1 MRRLLDARSFSAEP
15 RRDWISGLLLLSGLF
30 LALSSLLWTMSKL
43 PLLMGLSIAAIG
55 LAEFLPARQHVLV
68 RTVRIAG
75 TLGVILTFVG
85 GVLWL
90 LLFPESF
97 LAS

>member
-1 MRRLLDARSFSAEP
+1 MKRLLDAGPFSAAP
-15 RRDWISGLLLLSGLF
+15 RRDWVSGLLLLSGLF
-30 LALSSLLWTMSKL
+30 LALTSLLGTMSML

-55 LAEFLPARQHVLV
+55 LAEFLPARQPQLV
-68 RTVRIAG
+68 RSVRIAG
-75 TLGVILTFVG
+75 TLGVILTFVA